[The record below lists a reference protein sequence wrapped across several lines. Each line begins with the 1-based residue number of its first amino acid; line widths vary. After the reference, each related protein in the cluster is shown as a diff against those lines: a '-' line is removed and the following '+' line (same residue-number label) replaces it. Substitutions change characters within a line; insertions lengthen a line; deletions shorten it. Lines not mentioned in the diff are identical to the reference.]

1 MDNLDHLGKSSCD
14 YVNAVV
20 NKDESISLITTQG
33 VIELGMSSLEREI
46 HVHELK
52 QIKALFQNHS

>member
-1 MDNLDHLGKSSCD
+1 MGNLDHLGKSSCD

-20 NKDESISLITTQG
+20 NMDESISLITTEG